1 MNLIFYFLRIMPTA
15 EQSSI
20 PALDKLGNKV
30 SRYNHLLNDHDV
42 YTSVDLDR
50 MFRLGD
56 LDDKQLEAAREVF
69 ANLEKLSNEYYGDE
83 VVNDNYSKMGEAR
96 GILEEILHLIEGN
109 QLNNVASNGTAQTR
123 GNKFIFQELKE
134 EIKEIIGTE

>member
-1 MNLIFYFLRIMPTA
+1 MPTA